1 MAVAAKHAATQVD
14 PSEPSIRPVAV
25 DDSVPTPARHRWR
38 AAYVRSIV
46 AGDALCALVAGLLA
60 YLARFATPGAG
71 AGSVD
76 ALVVTLCLPAGWVAA
91 MYVARSYEFRYL
103 ALGAEEFRRVLT
115 ACVWV
120 VATFGTVSWAT
131 QWDLARGFVVIALPL
146 AGFLTLV
153 QRYMR
158 RQVLHRQRSKGRYR
172 SRTLVVGH
180 RSGVAALH
188 KQVSRAGYQ
197 GLDVIGCCLPA
208 TSLRSGVDATVPVL
222 GSLDDVVEVVR
233 RYDVDVVAVL
243 SGAELEGPRLRRLG
257 WDLEKTTADLLLAP
271 AITEIAGPRVA
282 IRPVAGLPLLHVERP
297 ELTGGRR
304 MAKAAF
310 DVVVAACAL
319 VVFSPLLLVI
329 AIVVKATSPGP
340 VLYRQRRVGRESQ
353 TFLMLKFRS
362 MVADADARLADLT
375 DHSDGNAVLFKM
387 RQDPRVTR
395 VGRVLRRFSLDE
407 LPQLVNVL
415 CGHMSLV
422 GPRPPLPSETDR
434 YGFDMQRR
442 FLVKPGMTGL
452 WQISGRSNLS
462 WDDSVRIDIRYVENW
477 SFGLDLFILWKTASA
492 VRRGAGAY

>member
-1 MAVAAKHAATQVD
+1 
-14 PSEPSIRPVAV
+14 
-25 DDSVPTPARHRWR
+25 
-38 AAYVRSIV
+38 
-46 AGDALCALVAGLLA
+46 
-60 YLARFATPGAG
+60 
-71 AGSVD
+71 
-76 ALVVTLCLPAGWVAA
+76 
-91 MYVARSYEFRYL
+91 
-103 ALGAEEFRRVLT
+103 
-115 ACVWV
+115 
-120 VATFGTVSWAT
+120 
-131 QWDLARGFVVIALPL
+131 
-146 AGFLTLV
+146 
-153 QRYMR
+153 
-158 RQVLHRQRSKGRYR
+158 
-172 SRTLVVGH
+172 VGH

-208 TSLRSGVDATVPVL
+208 TSLRAGVDATVPVL

-353 TFLMLKFRS
+353 PFLMLKFRS
-362 MVADADARLADLT
+362 MVADADTRLADLT
-375 DHSDGNAVLFKM
+375 AHSDGNAVLFKM